1 MDDVVVIGSGP
12 AGLTAAMYTAR
23 AELGTKVVTGALLG
37 GQVSLTWE
45 IDNYPGLP
53 NSPHGSELIE
63 LMTQQV
69 TRFGAELVYDE
80 ARSVDFSGRPLR
92 VICGDAELVSR
103 AVIVACG
110 ARARKLGVPGERE
123 FVGRGVSYC
132 ATCDGAFFRERDVI
146 VVGGGDSALEEALF
160 LTRYAHSVRV
170 VHRRDSFRAGVQ
182 LQKRA
187 LSNDKVQVLWN
198 SVVDE
203 IQGAERVERAVVRNV
218 VTGETGELPVSGVF
232 VFIGHEPNSQLFRDV
247 LALDEQGYVKVDEWM
262 ATSVPGVFAAGEIM
276 DSRWRQVATS
286 VGQGCAAGMSAVRYL
301 SHLEE

>member
-23 AELGTKVVTGALLG
+23 AELQTKVITGALLG

-53 NSPHGSELIE
+53 HAPHGSELIE

-80 ARSVDFSGRPLR
+80 AKAVDFSGRPLR
-92 VICGDAELVSR
+92 VSCGEGELASR
-103 AVIVACG
+103 VVIVACG

-123 FVGRGVSYC
+123 YVGRGVSYC
-132 ATCDGAFFRERDVI
+132 ATCDGAFFRDRDVI

-160 LTRYAHSVRV
+160 LTRYAHSVRI

-182 LQKRA
+182 LQKRT
-187 LSNDKVQVLWN
+187 LKHEKVEVLWH
-198 SVVDE
+198 SVVEE
-203 IQGAERVERAVVRNV
+203 IQGNEKVQSARIRHLG
-218 VTGETGELPVSGVF
+218 TGEVKEVSVAGVF

-247 LALDEQGYVKVDEWM
+247 LALDEQGYVIVDQGM
-262 ATSVPGVFAAGEIM
+262 ATSVAGVFAAGEIM
-276 DSRWRQVATS
+276 DPRWRQVATS
-286 VGQGCAAGMSAVRYL
+286 VGQGCAAGMAAVRYL
-301 SHLEE
+301 AHLEE